1 MLHLTGAIQRVR
13 RRVKR
18 PPDGKERGRF
28 QPARAKPRLGFRP
41 RRDRASALV
50 HPPLASAQDVT
61 LIVGPVFAAL
71 AAGAAWVAAI
81 QALRVGRAADQ
92 PFLCLQV
99 TVNSDR
105 RYGGVVI
112 NAGDGIARGVG
123 YVISDGTSIIA
134 GSLRHGF
141 LRPGEAIQ
149 VLSSLPRAN
158 DGPVVGFVNCRDRF
172 GIPHDW
178 TSDERH
184 ETRGNRRWRSG
195 FRRRPIYGPLVH
207 RLRTYFPEHP
217 EPEALVQVPVS
228 AEVADPR

>member
-13 RRVKR
+13 ESLKR
-18 PPDGKERGRF
+18 PPDGKSGNASSRAERYHDW
-28 QPARAKPRLGFRP
+28 GFRP

-105 RYGGVVI
+105 CYGGVVI

-123 YVISDGTSIIA
+123 FVISDGTSIIA
-134 GSLRHGF
+134 GPLRHGF

-149 VLSSLPRAN
+149 VLSSLPRTTN
-158 DGPVVGFVNCRDRF
+158 GPVVGFVNCRDRF
-172 GIPHDW
+172 GMPHDW
-178 TSDERH
+178 TSDEQH
-184 ETRGNRRWRSG
+184 ETRGRRSLRSG
-195 FRRRPIYGPLVH
+195 FRRCPIYGPLVH
-207 RLRTYFPEHP
+207 RLRTYFPENP
-217 EPEALVQVPVS
+217 APDALVQVPVT
-228 AEVADPR
+228 EVVDPH

>member
-1 MLHLTGAIQRVR
+1 
-13 RRVKR
+13 
-18 PPDGKERGRF
+18 
-28 QPARAKPRLGFRP
+28 
-41 RRDRASALV
+41 
-50 HPPLASAQDVT
+50 VT

-92 PFLCLQV
+92 PFLCLQI
-99 TVNSDR
+99 TVNADR

-134 GSLRHGF
+134 GPLGHGF

-149 VLSSLPRAN
+149 VLSSLPRAT
-158 DGPVVGFVNCRDRF
+158 DGLVVGFVNCRDRF
-172 GIPHDW
+172 GMPHDW
-178 TSDERH
+178 TSDEQH
-184 ETRGNRRWRSG
+184 ERRSWRGR
-195 FRRRPIYGPLVH
+195 FRRRPKYGPLVH

-217 EPEALVQVPVS
+217 EPDALVQVPVT
-228 AEVADPR
+228 EVVDPH